1 MKEFVQ
7 TWSKKLHPRKKTLA
21 SFAAILCM
29 MALVPMTARAQTIVN
44 VVGQQV
50 NITQYSTLY
59 VGEVLLDGQQSF
71 YYLYSEDITQ
81 STTVLGAVK
90 DCLSNFENGQ
100 YSYDLVPSLVGATGD
115 VGIATCSNTDYEPIM
130 NSSWINAVNAAQ
142 ACLPDETV
150 ISSSSENLFG
160 TNPDFAAACNND
172 YVGIE
177 IVDNTTGQPVEI
189 SGILGVLST
198 INTDNVTYQAI
209 NGQLVKV
216 INRFITYYC
225 ESITTIYTR
234 AELRSLIL
242 ETPLTF
248 EAIGNGTITV
258 NLDDGA
264 TLEAI
269 QYKLND
275 AEWTNVTWN
284 TPISLD
290 AHDVIKF
297 RGDNGTCNEGD
308 DTWAGFHFECSNRC
322 YVYGNMMS
330 LIDKDDFVT
339 NTTLTEPYTFFHL
352 FQTSD
357 YEPNT
362 TILNHPTK
370 DIVLPATTLTA
381 NCYDGLFDGCQG
393 MTRAPELP
401 ATTLVDWCY
410 CMMFAGTGITTA
422 PTLPATTLA
431 EACYSDMFMNC
442 TNLTASPDLPAATLA
457 VGCYSSMFA
466 GCTSLNYV
474 KCLATDISANYCTSN
489 WLGDV
494 ALTGTFFKAA
504 DMNDWPVGPDAYDN
518 VDGIPAGWTVKEDM
532 YSMPLTIE
540 TIEANTQLSLSN
552 PENCAPFEYSYD
564 GIIWIECAANTTPET
579 TISVAGTKVYFRGNN
594 TKRVHIDTDKPC
606 YVYGNAM
613 SMVTKTDFFSCTKII
628 QEYAFYNMFLNGK
641 IMNHPTRELV
651 LPAKKL
657 SACCYSGMFKNCT
670 NLTTAPELPATTL
683 KNYCYNGMF
692 QGCTGLTTAP
702 DLPATKLGEGCYY
715 SMFYGCTGLTT
726 APELPSTALENT
738 CYYWMFLGCTNLE
751 SAPKLPATT
760 LKDGCYFGMFIN
772 CTSLTAAPE
781 LPATSLVNSCYW
793 GMFNGCTSLNYV
805 KCLATDL
812 GSGSTD
818 YWLADVAATGTFV
831 KAAGMTGWT
840 TGEDGI
846 PEGWNVE
853 NIDVFT
859 TDGNWNVAANWSG
872 NAVPAAGSNVAIV
885 ANAIVPSNY
894 TANADNIDI
903 YGSLTIADGGQLYH
917 SNAIHG
923 TIQKFIEGYG
933 PENANTNLGYYLL
946 KSPVPGMLSLTE
958 AIDVGMV
965 NGTDDIPDFGG
976 IDLYYFDQRKPGEEW
991 QNVKTNSDFASIGI
1005 LANIGYLYANEND
1018 VTLNFATYAD
1028 HLFPATTTDAEEL
1041 ARRYTTTTSPFIGW
1055 ELIGN
1060 PFTCDAYLASG
1071 RDFYRMNATRDA
1083 IVLATDNVI
1092 KPCEGIFVV
1101 VSENDSETWQALPGI
1116 ATLAKIHFTTTE
1128 PAPDQSRGK
1137 LDLKVSRDN
1146 KLADVARVRFGD
1158 GESIGKMV
1166 LSDNATR
1173 LSINKDDKDY
1183 SVVHSNTQG
1192 EQPISFKA
1200 AENGSYTLSVNL
1212 ENAEMSYLHLIDNL
1226 TGADVDLLTEPSYT
1240 FDAKTTDYASRFR
1253 LVFSTDDENGAST
1266 GSATFAFISN
1276 GNIVITGDV
1285 EGATLQVIDVMGRV
1299 IVSRDA
1305 ARHVST
1311 NGMTPGVYVLRLING
1326 DDVKTQKIVVR

>member
-1 MKEFVQ
+1 MQ
-7 TWSKKLHPRKKTLA
+7 
-21 SFAAILCM
+21 
-29 MALVPMTARAQTIVN
+29 
-44 VVGQQV
+44 
-50 NITQYSTLY
+50 
-59 VGEVLLDGQQSF
+59 
-71 YYLYSEDITQ
+71 
-81 STTVLGAVK
+81 
-90 DCLSNFENGQ
+90 
-100 YSYDLVPSLVGATGD
+100 
-115 VGIATCSNTDYEPIM
+115 
-130 NSSWINAVNAAQ
+130 
-142 ACLPDETV
+142 
-150 ISSSSENLFG
+150 
-160 TNPDFAAACNND
+160 
-172 YVGIE
+172 
-177 IVDNTTGQPVEI
+177 I

-198 INTDNVTYQAI
+198 TNTDEVSYTVV
-209 NGQLVKV
+209 NGQLVKI
-216 INRFITYYC
+216 INRTITYSC

-248 EAIGNGTITV
+248 EAIENGTITV

-275 AEWTNVTWN
+275 AEWTDVTWN

-290 AHDVIKF
+290 AHDVISF

-352 FQTSD
+352 FQTSN

-362 TILNHPTK
+362 TILNHPNK

-381 NCYDGLFDGCQG
+381 NCYDGLFDGCQRI
-393 MTRAPELP
+393 TRAPELP
-401 ATTLVDWCY
+401 ATTLADWCY

-422 PTLPATTLA
+422 PALPATTLA

-442 TNLTASPDLPAATLA
+442 TRLTAAPDLPAATLA
-457 VGCYSSMFA
+457 VGCYSSMFT

-474 KCLATDISANYCTSN
+474 KCLATDISADYCTVN
-489 WLGDV
+489 WLWGV
-494 ALTGTFFKAA
+494 AATGTFFKAA
-504 DMNDWPVGPDAYDN
+504 DMNDWPVGPDAEDN

-564 GIIWIECAANTTPET
+564 GITWIECATNTTTET
-579 TISVAGTKVYFRGNN
+579 TISDASTKVYFRGNN
-594 TKRVHIDTDKPC
+594 TKRVHIGTDKPC

-657 SACCYSGMFKNCT
+657 SASCYSGMFKNCT
-670 NLTTAPELPATTL
+670 NLTTAPELPATRL

-702 DLPATKLGEGCYY
+702 VLPATTLAEGCYY

-726 APELPSTALENT
+726 APGLPSTALKDN
-738 CYYWMFLGCTNLE
+738 CYYWMFYGCTNLE
-751 SAPKLPATT
+751 SAPQLPATT
-760 LKDGCYFGMFIN
+760 LKECCYFGMFIN

-781 LPATSLVNSCYW
+781 LPATTLVNSCYW
-793 GMFNGCTSLNYV
+793 AMFNGCTNLNYV

-812 GSGSTD
+812 GSGSTY

-831 KAAGMTGWT
+831 KAAGMTGWD

-846 PEGWNVE
+846 PEGWTVE

-859 TDGNWNVAANWSG
+859 TDGNWNEAANWSG
-872 NAVPAAGSNVAIV
+872 NAVPAAGSDVAIV
-885 ANAIVPSNY
+885 ANAKVPSNY
-894 TANADNIDI
+894 TADADNIDV
-903 YGSLTIADGGQLYH
+903 YGSLTIADGGQLKH

-923 TIQKFIEGYG
+923 TIQKFVEGYG
-933 PENANTNLGYYLL
+933 PENANTNQGYYLL
-946 KSPVPGMLSLTE
+946 RSPVPGMLSLAE
-958 AIDVGMV
+958 AIDAGMV
-965 NGTDDIPDFGG
+965 NGTEDSPDFDG
-976 IDLYYFDQRKPGEEW
+976 IDLYYFNPRKPGEEW
-991 QNVKTNSDFASIGI
+991 QNVKIDSDFASIGI
-1005 LANIGYLYANEND
+1005 SANIGYLYANEND
-1018 VTLNFATYAD
+1018 DTLSFATYSD
-1028 HLFPATTTDAEEL
+1028 HLFPATTTDAEVL
-1041 ARRYTTTTSPFIGW
+1041 AGRYATTSPFIGW

-1071 RDFYRMNATRDA
+1071 RDFYRMNATGNA

-1101 VSENDSETWQALPGI
+1101 VSENDPETWITVPES
-1116 ATLAKIHFTTTE
+1116 ATLARIHFTTTE

-1146 KLADVARVRFGD
+1146 TLADVARVRFSE
-1158 GESIGKMV
+1158 GENVGKMV

-1173 LSINKDDKDY
+1173 LSINKDGDDF

-1192 EQPISFKA
+1192 ELPLSFKA
-1200 AENGSYTLSVNL
+1200 EKNGTYTLSFTGNVISS
-1212 ENAEMSYLHLIDNL
+1212 EADVISSEAKKSIFTYLHLIDHL
-1226 TGADVDLLTEPSYT
+1226 TGKDVNLLENPSYT
-1240 FDAKTTDYASRFR
+1240 FEAKTTDYASRFK
-1253 LVFSTDDENGAST
+1253 LVFSNTEDDGPST
-1266 GSATFAFISN
+1266 SSGTFAFMDAN
-1276 GNIVITGDV
+1276 GNIIITDGPSTGPSTSSGYHSGISILQIFDV
-1285 EGATLQVIDVMGRV
+1285 LGHQVF
-1299 IVSRDA
+1299 A
-1305 ARHVST
+1305 EELST
-1311 NGMTPGVYVLRLING
+1311 VNYQLSTANFLPGVYVLRLING
-1326 DDVKTQKIVVR
+1326 DSVRTQKIVIK